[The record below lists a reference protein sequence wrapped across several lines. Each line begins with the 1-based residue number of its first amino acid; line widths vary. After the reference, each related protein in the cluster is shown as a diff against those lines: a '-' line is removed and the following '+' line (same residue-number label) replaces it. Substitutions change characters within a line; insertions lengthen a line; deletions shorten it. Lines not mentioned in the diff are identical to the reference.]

1 MLLNLGGFLD
11 QIEQGRVNHCSN
23 KKSTPKHH
31 SRRKAAW
38 SELHFSLTH
47 ENRLEDSEMRNLCFQ
62 GRVMGHGG
70 G

>member
-1 MLLNLGGFLD
+1 MLLNLGGSFD
-11 QIEQGRVNHCSN
+11 QTEQVFVNHCPN

-38 SELHFSLTH
+38 SELYFSLTH
-47 ENRLEDSEMRNLCFQ
+47 ENRLEDSEMQNLWFQ
-62 GRVMGHGG
+62 RKVMGHGG